1 MREFDRPYDIDETK
15 RMLEEPVE
23 RGILRKRTVH
33 GLTQYK
39 LLPLDQLAPE
49 ALQCMKELGLERA
62 VLDPKY
68 LS

>member
-15 RMLEEPVE
+15 RVLEELVE
-23 RGILRKRTVH
+23 RGIAQKRTVN
-33 GLTQYK
+33 GVTQYR

-49 ALQCMKELGLERA
+49 ALQFMRELGLERA

>member
-1 MREFDRPYDIDETK
+1 MREFDRPYDIDEIG
-15 RMLEEPVE
+15 RVLEELVE
-23 RGILRKRTVH
+23 RGILQKRTVN
-33 GLTQYK
+33 GVTQYR

-49 ALQCMKELGLERA
+49 ALQFMKELGLERD